1 MRGLLRDLRYSARGL
16 RRTPGFAALV
26 LLTIGIGTGVNATV
40 YGFID
45 ALLFRA
51 VPGIDQ
57 PARVLAIYTANFS
70 GGPFGPSS
78 LADLEALRAET
89 TSFDAIGG
97 AQDDPLATLT
107 SDIGIERTRVAAVTA
122 GYFEALGATPMLGR
136 LISAADTAEPD
147 ADETVAVISE
157 NFWAERFER
166 DPEALRRSIKING
179 RRCRVIGVAPRGFG
193 GFELGRPVDAW
204 LPLIAPPEVVAQR
217 GNRSLAIVARLKS
230 GRSLADGRRDVAAV
244 AERLAARFPETNRGL
259 ALAPDSVKTMTA
271 ERVSR
276 LDPTYRAQILLLA
289 GVVVGATGLVLLI
302 CCANVATLLLSRAA
316 SRARE
321 VAVRLALGAS
331 RTDLIRALLADGL
344 LIGAGGTAI
353 GILFASWTT
362 QALPA
367 MFAPEWARML
377 DARIDASGWLI
388 AIGVAMS
395 AAVVA
400 SLAPVGLA
408 RRAEAIAALRGDG
421 GAGSDRRSHRV
432 REWLVTLQVAVA
444 CLLLVSTGLL
454 SQGLA
459 SAFRTDAGA
468 AARTVL
474 TASSVLDRMTL
485 QWKGVQYYRDALWRV
500 QHTPGVE
507 SAAWTS
513 TLPLQEPGRRE
524 FSFEGYVPAP
534 FESVRVAI
542 VTVSPEYFDTMG
554 LSKLSGR
561 LFTADDRWRSQ
572 RVVVI
577 NDVAARRYFQGNP
590 LGRHLTDAKGPIV
603 EVVGVV
609 EAEKY
614 RTLQDA
620 PLAVIYYPLEQ
631 HYLER
636 MNMVAR
642 FTAPDQT
649 SARVL
654 DAMLSDARIRLSG
667 RGLATPL
674 EPVLAALLAPERLT
688 TAMVSACG
696 ALAVILAMVGLYGVT
711 AYAVFRR
718 RREIGVRVA
727 LGARPARVAQ
737 LVLAAGIRLTLIG
750 SAIGLV
756 GGAMLAPLLGAL
768 VHGAAAPPL
777 LGFVLVPIG
786 MLVTA
791 LVASIVPMVRA
802 LRLQPLAALRTE

>member
-51 VPGIDQ
+51 VPGIAD
-57 PARVLAIYTANFS
+57 PSGVVAIYTANFA

-78 LADLEALRAET
+78 LADLASLRAET
-89 TSFDAIGG
+89 SSFAAMGG

-107 SDIGIERTRVAAVTA
+107 SNIGIERTRVTSVTD
-122 GYFEALGATPMLGR
+122 GYFEALGATPLLGR
-136 LISAADTAEPD
+136 LIGAADTAGD
-147 ADETVAVISE
+147 STDVAVISE
-157 NFWAERFER
+157 DFWTRRFER
-166 DPEALRRSIKING
+166 DREVLRRSIIVNG
-179 RRCRVIGVAPRGFG
+179 RRCRVIGVAPPGFG

-204 LPLIAPPEVVAQR
+204 LPLAAPPEVVSQR
-217 GNRSLAIVARLKS
+217 GNRSLAIVARLKP
-230 GRSLADGRRDVAAV
+230 GVSLADGRREVGAVAA
-244 AERLAARFPETNRGL
+244 RLAARFPETNRGL
-259 ALAPDSVKTMTA
+259 ALAPDAEKTMTV

-276 LDPTYRAQILLLA
+276 LDPTYRSQILLLA
-289 GVVVGATGLVLLI
+289 GVVIGATGLVLLI
-302 CCANVATLLLSRAA
+302 SCANVATLLLSRAA

-331 RTDLIRALLADGL
+331 RAELIRALLADGL

-353 GILFASWTT
+353 GVLFASWTT

-377 DARIDASGWLI
+377 DARIDATGWLI
-388 AIGVAMS
+388 AIGLAMT
-395 AAVVA
+395 AAIVA
-400 SLAPVGLA
+400 SLAPIGLA

-444 CLLLVSTGLL
+444 CLLLVSAGLL
-454 SQGLA
+454 SQSLA
-459 SAFRTDAGA
+459 AAFRTDAGA

-500 QHTPGVE
+500 RHSPGVE
-507 SAAWTS
+507 AAAWTS
-513 TLPLQEPGRRE
+513 TLPLQDAGRRE

-534 FESVRVAI
+534 FEQVRVSI
-542 VTVSPEYFDTMG
+542 VTVSPDYFKTMG
-554 LSKLSGR
+554 LSTLSGR
-561 LFTADDRWRSQ
+561 LFTDDDRWRS
-572 RVVVI
+572 RPVVVI
-577 NDVAARRYFQGNP
+577 NDVTARRYFQGNP
-590 LGRHLTDAKGPIV
+590 LGRHLTDGKGPIA

-642 FTAPDQT
+642 FSAPDQT
-649 SARVL
+649 STRVL
-654 DAMLSDARIRLSG
+654 DAMLGDARIRFAS
-667 RGLATPL
+667 RGPATPL
-674 EPVLAALLAPERLT
+674 EPVIAALLAPERLT
-688 TAMVSACG
+688 MAMVSGCG
-696 ALAVILAMVGLYGVT
+696 ALAVVLAMIGLYGVT

-727 LGARPARVAQ
+727 LGARPTRVAR
-737 LVLAAGIRLTLIG
+737 LVLAAGMRLTVIG
-750 SAIGLV
+750 SAIGIA
-756 GGAMLAPLLGAL
+756 GGAVLAPLLGTL
-768 VHGAAAPPL
+768 VHGAAGPPL
-777 LGFVLVPIG
+777 LGFVVVPLG
-786 MLVTA
+786 LLATA
-791 LVASIVPMVRA
+791 VVASIVPVVRA
-802 LRLQPLAALRTE
+802 LRVQPITALRTE